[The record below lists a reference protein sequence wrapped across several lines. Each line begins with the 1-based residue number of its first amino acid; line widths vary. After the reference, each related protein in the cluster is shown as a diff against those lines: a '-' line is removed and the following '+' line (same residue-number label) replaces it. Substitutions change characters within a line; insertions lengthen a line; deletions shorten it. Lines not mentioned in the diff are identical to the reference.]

1 MPMATSGHN
10 GNNETLIGRSS
21 SIGLS
26 FYDILKESKSEITHS
41 RTPIQM
47 IIPRDERHL
56 NSYYQYVNV
65 SGLGSEQRFI
75 KNSFNLTTTNV
86 SLYIELKLTTNAS
99 LGVGKN
105 NGYLIV
111 LKLGYMPII
120 NATHAD
126 YSSFKTHMFKCVSLF
141 YLLEH

>member
-10 GNNETLIGRSS
+10 GNNETLTGRSS

-26 FYDILKESKSEITHS
+26 FYDILKASKSEISNS
-41 RTPIQM
+41 RAPIQM
-47 IIPRDERHL
+47 KIPRDERNL
-56 NSYYQYVNV
+56 DSYYQFINV

-86 SLYIELKLTTNAS
+86 SLYIELKSATNAS
-99 LGVGKN
+99 VGVGKKT
-105 NGYLIV
+105 GYLIV
-111 LKLGYMPII
+111 VKLGYMPIV

-126 YSSFKTHMFKCVSLF
+126 YTSFKLICSSEKIF
-141 YLLEH
+141 